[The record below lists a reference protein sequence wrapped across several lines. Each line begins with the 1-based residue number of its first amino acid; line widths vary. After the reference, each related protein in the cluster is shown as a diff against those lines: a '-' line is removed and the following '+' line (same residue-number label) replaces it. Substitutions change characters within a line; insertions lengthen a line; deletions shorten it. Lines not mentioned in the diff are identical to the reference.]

1 MVLLTEV
8 EVQSIMILIF
18 EQLVLIKK
26 SYYFLNCLNFN
37 VIQSTIPLKVL
48 HNLTYI
54 HPSKN
59 LKFLMIAFLLPFS
72 ANEYI
77 QTCGILSGVKDNFLT
92 TFTGVDSQLVKFAII
107 FIVAIM
113 IVVFFT
119 SLLDKKKDAKK
130 K

>member
-1 MVLLTEV
+1 MKKYISNNWKKILRVGGYICLGLIIFFKLNAEKTLLADYIKYGKEV
-8 EVQSIMILIF
+8 
-18 EQLVLIKK
+18 K
-26 SYYFLNCLNFN
+26 
-37 VIQSTIPLKVL
+37 
-48 HNLTYI
+48 
-54 HPSKN
+54 PSEG
-59 LKFLMIAFLLPFS
+59 S
-72 ANEYI
+72 
-77 QTCGILSGVKDNFLT
+77 GILSGVKDNFLT